1 MINEVYVH
9 HSEPNIGDSFYEPID
24 FSLNVY
30 DGSKWSKTVYNN
42 SLSDS
47 LTELIRTDRK
57 LKRIE
62 KLNNIK
68 KDYSNE

>member
-1 MINEVYVH
+1 MIVHH
-9 HSEPNIGDSFYEPID
+9 HSEPNNPIIGDSFYDPID

-30 DGSKWSKTVYNN
+30 DGSKWNKTVYNN